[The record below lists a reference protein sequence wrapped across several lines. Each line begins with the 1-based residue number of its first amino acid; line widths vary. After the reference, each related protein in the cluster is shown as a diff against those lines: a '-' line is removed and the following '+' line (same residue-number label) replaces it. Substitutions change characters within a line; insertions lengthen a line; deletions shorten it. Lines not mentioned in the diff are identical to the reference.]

1 MFKKKQEK
9 EKQEQELSIKE
20 KMKVVDF
27 MPNYAKEEA
36 CYKEAIITDVDTK
49 RKTEWPRLKNG
60 NEIAYENWLNRVINP
75 VTGEWFP
82 KRDKY
87 GNPVKNTGGRYL
99 VSVITRIK
107 VGRSEHLC
115 SKGNLLGFDAAGEE
129 VKLWCYYPEKWT
141 KTNFT
146 WKKTINEK
154 TMTFDTVCLGPN
166 GTEEVYELPFTP
178 QNVDKLYEMTDKDNV
193 QFVIKDEKTQEATQ
207 VNWSSIEESLKLF
220 KEKSFDYL
228 KMGDYIPAPVK
239 AEMRAKA
246 EQQGLIPK
254 TYSQPIEG
262 IAKNA
267 QEYVK

>member
-1 MFKKKQEK
+1 MFKKKQEQK
-9 EKQEQELSIKE
+9 EQELSIKE

-27 MPNYAKEEA
+27 MPNWTKAEA
-36 CYKEAIITDVDTK
+36 WYKEAEITDADTK
-49 RKTEWPRLKNG
+49 KKTGDTWPRLKPM
-60 NEIAYENWLNRVINP
+60 EQIVYENWLDTVVNP
-75 VTGEWFP
+75 QTGDWYP
-82 KRDKY
+82 QRDKE
-87 GNPVKNTGGRYL
+87 GNPVKNTGGKYL
-99 VSVITRIK
+99 VSVITRVK
-107 VGRSEHLC
+107 DGKEEFLL
-115 SKGNLLGFDAAGEE
+115 SKGFLKGFDASGEE
-129 VKLWCYYPEKWT
+129 VKKWVAWPEKWT

-154 TMTFDTVCLGPN
+154 TMTFDTECQGPS
-166 GTEEVYELPFTP
+166 GTEDVYELPFTP

-207 VNWSSIEESLKLF
+207 VLWSSIEDTLKLF

-254 TYSQPIEG
+254 TYSQPLEG
-262 IAKNA
+262 ISKNS
-267 QEYVK
+267 EYVK